1 MMDHNKI
8 LKYSPE
14 KKDSPKAQDP
24 TTSVLANKRV
34 PPLEGGNF
42 TKIGGMWTLKHD
54 ISSLNYMN
62 SS

>member
-14 KKDSPKAQDP
+14 KKDSPKAQD
-24 TTSVLANKRV
+24 TTTLVLANKRV

-62 SS
+62 YS